1 MRKLTRLITAM
12 ALIICADASA
22 QITVPVETV
31 VGHKLQAIIHVKG
44 VPDDAVIKGEVFVDI
59 PGCEYSHGP
68 TPDIIDIW
76 GPARKTPYTID
87 VSLVWGVKHPTD
99 PKAWSDF
106 GYFRDK
112 APFSIVGDIPPGP
125 DPDPDPDPVIDSP
138 IAADGLHVMIV
149 RESGQA
155 LPKKQQALL
164 TSTKWQ
170 TIVGPNK
177 WRVMDPNVE
186 FLAPSIWKD
195 AMEATKEHGVPRLI
209 ISNRPYGGY
218 IGQLPADTI
227 AMVALVSE
235 WKTFGEGGAIDE

>member
-1 MRKLTRLITAM
+1 MKTLTRLIPAISM
-12 ALIICADASA
+12 ALLICAGAPA

-31 VGHKLQAIIHVKG
+31 VGHKLQATIDVVG
-44 VPDDAVIKGEVFVDI
+44 VPENAEIKGKVFVDI
-59 PGCEYSHGP
+59 PGAEFGPGP

-76 GPARKTPYTID
+76 APARKAPYIID
-87 VSLVWGVKHPTD
+87 VSLVWGVRHPTAEG
-99 PKAWSDF
+99 AWLDF

-112 APFSIVGDIPPGP
+112 APFTVLGVI
-125 DPDPDPDPVIDSP
+125 PDPDPDPVIDSP

-170 TIVGPNK
+170 TIVGQNN

-209 ISNRPYGGY
+209 ISNRPHGGF
-218 IGQLPADTI
+218 IGQLPADTE
-227 AMVALVSE
+227 AMLALVNE
-235 WKTFGEGGAIDE
+235 WKTFGEGGATDE